1 LGLPFFWRSLTPPIR
16 DEHGKVPPDNI
27 AKLERV
33 IIGGV
38 PQWVL
43 MRGYSTRNPLILFL
57 HGGPGMPSMY
67 LAHAFQRSLE
77 KNFVIIHWDR
87 RGAGKSYS
95 EGIPPE
101 TVRVSQEIADTRELV
116 NLLRAKFGQ
125 SRILLIGHSYG
136 SYLGMIVLQRFPE
149 LFYAY
154 IGIGQLAY
162 SDERNSDA
170 QDEWLKAKA
179 KETNNRQLLEQLETG
194 VPIDREKWLFRF
206 GGELHRKKSFTS
218 LLWIGL
224 LAPEYSIMDVLR
236 VRKGVS
242 FTHKNL
248 KYDMIDGNLIDT
260 VGRVDVPVYFF
271 SGRYDYTDPFE
282 FSQEYLNRLQAPRKE
297 MVWFEESAH
306 FPFLEEPNR
315 FASEVRRVSTET
327 AP

>member
-1 LGLPFFWRSLTPPIR
+1 
-16 DEHGKVPPDNI
+16 
-27 AKLERV
+27 
-33 IIGGV
+33 
-38 PQWVL
+38 
-43 MRGYSTRNPLILFL
+43 
-57 HGGPGMPSMY
+57 MPSMY